1 MRRPY
6 NFPALIQELHGQ
18 LNQSGELDQHEELDQ
33 QSERWR
39 SRAHEIVAGRLE
51 SPHEFLDW
59 AKQDHHWSYTLAEV
73 MREVWTKPSE
83 LANRLLVAILAEMSD
98 EQQTAQALS
107 E

>member
-18 LNQSGELDQHEELDQ
+18 LNQPRELNQQAEPSPHGEH
-33 QSERWR
+33 WH

-51 SPHEFLDW
+51 SPHDFLDW

-83 LANRLLVAILAEMSD
+83 LANRLLVAILAEMRE

-107 E
+107 D